1 MADILI
7 LFGTLVLGYVLG
19 SFNTSVIVGRIY
31 GKDIRDHG
39 SKGAGLT
46 NTFRVLGKSAA
57 GFVLAGD
64 VMKGV
69 IACLVGLLIGI
80 YFYSGD
86 PNVSLLAAGVGAVI
100 GHNWPVY
107 FGFKG
112 GKGVL
117 TAGVVLFMANWIIGL
132 ICLGV
137 FVAIVLLT
145 RYVSLGSICA
155 AVLAV
160 AISFFPVFGNTFYF
174 YVFISLMALMI
185 IFRHAKNIQRLIL
198 GTENKLATEKLLFG
212 K

>member
-1 MADILI
+1 MADIIMLFAALI
-7 LFGTLVLGYVLG
+7 LGYVLG
-19 SFNTSVIVGRIY
+19 SFNTSVIVGRLY
-31 GKDIRDHG
+31 GKDIRSHG

-57 GFVLAGD
+57 VLVLGGD
-64 VMKGV
+64 VLKGV
-69 IACLVGLLIGI
+69 IACLVGWIIGL

-86 PNVSLLAAGVGAVI
+86 PNVTLLAAGVGAVI

-117 TAGVVLFMANWIIGL
+117 TAGVVLFMANWVIGL

-137 FVAIVLLT
+137 FVTVVILT

-155 AVLAV
+155 AVLA
-160 AISFFPVFGNTFYF
+160 ATISFFPVFGNNVYF
-174 YVFISLMALMI
+174 YVFVWLMAVMI
-185 IFRHAKNIQRLIL
+185 VIRHMKNIQRLIL
-198 GTENKLATEKLLFG
+198 GTENKLKLRQS
-212 K
+212 